1 GHEELRGL
9 LVFFVFVATTER
21 RQQTKGKEKRTG
33 HSLGGRTAQ
42 VCAGRSGHT
51 PLRERSQ
58 GSKRNAP
65 RAEAQV
71 RSEASHRTLLSGATL
86 LGRKRTPE
94 LHTPARQHAMGAS
107 SSRARAPQVRGTLLS
122 RESARCAVWR
132 ILAAQR
138 CLYSG

>member
-1 GHEELRGL
+1 
-9 LVFFVFVATTER
+9 
-21 RQQTKGKEKRTG
+21 
-33 HSLGGRTAQ
+33 
-42 VCAGRSGHT
+42 
-51 PLRERSQ
+51 
-58 GSKRNAP
+58 
-65 RAEAQV
+65 
-71 RSEASHRTLLSGATL
+71 GATL

-138 CLYSG
+138 CLYSGARRTTSETKTVEPAAGPGHVGVPEHDLAVARVGGEQAERAPRICIVRSGIFEIGFDRFDLKPVARV